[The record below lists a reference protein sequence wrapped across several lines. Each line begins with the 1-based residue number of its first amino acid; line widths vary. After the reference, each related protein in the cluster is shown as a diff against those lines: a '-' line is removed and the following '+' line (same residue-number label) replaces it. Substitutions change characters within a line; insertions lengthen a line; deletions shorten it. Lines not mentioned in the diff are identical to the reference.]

1 MCLFHRHVQIHR
13 KKMKIYQN
21 INILSLDGIMG
32 DLILFFIPI
41 FSKFIQYN
49 AFIIKKK
56 SNLLKKPHLS
66 KESLI
71 SNDN

>member
-49 AFIIKKK
+49 A
-56 SNLLKKPHLS
+56 LLS
-66 KESLI
+66 
-71 SNDN
+71 